1 MRARSGIRAQ
11 ALTTP
16 SSDRGTLPRVAPPQ
30 DDDALLRAWQDG
42 DGAAGTKLFERHFEA
57 VARFFRNKTDGP
69 LDDLVQRTFLGC
81 LEGRDRIRGESGF
94 RGYLFGVARNVLRKS
109 WQARAPA
116 RSLDEIDDASIVQLG
131 ASPCSAYA
139 RDRSQLAM
147 LNALRRIPLQAQL
160 VLELCYWEQM
170 SAREV
175 AGVLGVPLGTAKT
188 RIRRARTL
196 LTRELAAVASQSV
209 PLHSTA
215 TRLDTWA
222 RGVAQR
228 APGGAEETPPDA
240 IRSPPDR
247 TSTS

>member
-1 MRARSGIRAQ
+1 VAPARDDESLLHAWQQGDAQ
-11 ALTTP
+11 AG
-16 SSDRGTLPRVAPPQ
+16 SA
-30 DDDALLRAWQDG
+30 
-42 DGAAGTKLFERHFEA
+42 LFERHFDA
-57 VARFFRNKTDGP
+57 IARFFRNKTDGP

-81 LEGRDRIRGESGF
+81 LEGRDRIRGEAGF

-109 WQARAPA
+109 WQQRAPA
-116 RSLDEIDDASIVQLG
+116 RSLDEIDDASVVELG

-139 RDRSQLAM
+139 RDRNQLAM
-147 LNALRRIPLQAQL
+147 LNALRRIPLQAQV

-175 AGVLGVPLGTAKT
+175 AEVLGVPLGTAKT

-196 LTRELAAVASQSV
+196 LTRELAAVAARSV

-222 RGVAQR
+222 RGVREAR
-228 APGGAEETPPDA
+228 ESTKNPEPDA
-240 IRSPPDR
+240 IRSPANR
-247 TSTS
+247 TSTP

>member
-1 MRARSGIRAQ
+1 MR
-11 ALTTP
+11 
-16 SSDRGTLPRVAPPQ
+16 
-30 DDDALLRAWQDG
+30 DDAALLSAWQAG
-42 DGAAGTKLFERHFEA
+42 EAAAGVALFERHFDA

-81 LEGRDRIRGESGF
+81 LEGRDRIRGEAGF

-109 WQARAPA
+109 WQTRAPT
-116 RSLDEIDDASIVQLG
+116 RSLDEIDAVSIVALG

-147 LNALRRIPLQAQL
+147 LNALRRIPLEAQL
-160 VLELCYWEQM
+160 VLELCYWEQL

-175 AGVLGVPLGTAKT
+175 AEVLGTPVGTAKT

-196 LTRELAAVASQSV
+196 LTRELAAVASKAV

-222 RGVAQR
+222 RGVRGHAHSALDVEKN
-228 APGGAEETPPDA
+228 APTA
-240 IRSPPDR
+240 ILPSDPDR
-247 TSTS
+247 TSSS